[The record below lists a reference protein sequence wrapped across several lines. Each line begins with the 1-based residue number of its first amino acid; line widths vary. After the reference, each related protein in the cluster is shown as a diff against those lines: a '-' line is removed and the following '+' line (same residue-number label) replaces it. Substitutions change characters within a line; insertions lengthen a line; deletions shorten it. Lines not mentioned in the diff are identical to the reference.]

1 MSRNTALGIL
11 AAAVLI
17 VLAILFLMPWKDGT
31 AEPPTTTTEP
41 ATTQPST
48 TQPSTTTPAQ

>member
-17 VLAILFLMPWKDGT
+17 VLAILFLMPWKDGS
-31 AEPPTTTTEP
+31 AERATPPTTTAEP
-41 ATTQPST
+41 TTSQPST
-48 TQPSTTTPAQ
+48 TQP